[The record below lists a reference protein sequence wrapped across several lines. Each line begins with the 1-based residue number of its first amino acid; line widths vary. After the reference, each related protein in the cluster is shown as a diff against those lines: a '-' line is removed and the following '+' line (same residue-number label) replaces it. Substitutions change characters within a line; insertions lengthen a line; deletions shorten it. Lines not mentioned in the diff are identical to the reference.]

1 MFGIDNVGVINQRNA
16 PAIWT
21 SPIAD
26 FPPNNIQGRL
36 LLATDTV
43 TLYVDLINGTGGV
56 TNRAI
61 IASGLIGDGNG
72 TTINNIGTGDYSVDL
87 GGYLNAE
94 TTISVNGY
102 NLNLQGSDESVFI
115 NADGYLSS
123 DNLGTY
129 MPVTEQPFFA
139 LIPDA
144 VLEFTDGLTN
154 IQYQVLAKIK

>member
-61 IASGLIGDGNG
+61 IASGLIGNGSG
-72 TTINNIGTGDYSVDL
+72 TTINNIGTGDYFVDL
-87 GGYLNAE
+87 GGALQ
-94 TTISVNGY
+94 SDVNIDFDGRQMTF
-102 NLNLQGSDESVFI
+102 QGQVELVNI
-115 NADGYLSS
+115 NIDGYLQSGSS
-123 DNLGTY
+123 GTY
-129 MPVTEQPFFA
+129 MPATEQPFFA

-144 VLEFTDGLTN
+144 VLEFTDGVTST
-154 IQYQVLAKIK
+154 QYQVLAKIK

>member
-61 IASGLIGDGNG
+61 IASGLIGNGSG
-72 TTINNIGTGDYSVDL
+72 TTINNNGIGDYSVDL
-87 GGYLNAE
+87 GGDLNVD
-94 TTISVNGY
+94 TSIGMN
-102 NLNLQGSDESVFI
+102 NNF
-115 NADGYLSS
+115 
-123 DNLGTY
+123 
-129 MPVTEQPFFA
+129 
-139 LIPDA
+139 
-144 VLEFTDGLTN
+144 LEFTGTQQTLKILSNGSLFGNNSEFFPIDIDSLSVIIPDTTLKFN
-154 IQYQVLAKIK
+154 DISNNKTYAVLAKEL

>member
-61 IASGLIGDGNG
+61 VASGLINDGSG
-72 TTINNIGTGDYSVDL
+72 TTINNTGTGDYSVDL
-87 GGYLNAE
+87 GGKLLNSVTIENCGFDLLVSGSNDYLIFNSA
-94 TTISVNGY
+94 
-102 NLNLQGSDESVFI
+102 
-115 NADGYLSS
+115 GYLTSNAYGALS
-123 DNLGTY
+123 TINEVSLSVVTPNCRLILSNPSTGDTY
-129 MPVTEQPFFA
+129 Y
-139 LIPDA
+139 I
-144 VLEFTDGLTN
+144 
-154 IQYQVLAKIK
+154 LAQNF

>member
-61 IASGLIGDGNG
+61 IASGLIGNGSG

-87 GGYLNAE
+87 GGTL
-94 TTISVNGY
+94 TSDPIIGMNG
-102 NLNLQGSDESVFI
+102 F
-115 NADGYLSS
+115 
-123 DNLGTY
+123 
-129 MPVTEQPFFA
+129 
-139 LIPDA
+139 
-144 VLEFTDGLTN
+144 VLEFSGTTQTLQIESTGNMISPFGDYLPANEIGLTSVIPN
-154 IQYQVLAKIK
+154 TTLRFKNVNNGDSYDVLAKIV

>member
-16 PAIWT
+16 PAIWE
-21 SPIAD
+21 SNFAD
-26 FPPNNIQGRL
+26 FPTNTIKGRF
-36 LLATDTV
+36 LLALDTI
-43 TLYVDLINGTGGV
+43 TLYVDLVTGNNP

-61 IASGLIGDGNG
+61 VASGLIGDGSG
-72 TTINNIGTGDYSVDL
+72 TTINNTGTGDYSVDL

-94 TTISVNGY
+94 TTIYVNGY
-102 NLNLQGSDESVFI
+102 NINFQGSDESVFI
-115 NADGYLSS
+115 NADGYLST